1 MHHTTKSADCLA
13 CTLQLFM
20 FSGFH
25 GRSSASAVQLAQH
38 SALEQ
43 RLAALQDDNAQ
54 LRTMYKHLESQ
65 LSMASAELG
74 CERPVLAYA
83 ALAICARRQLYN
95 SHVISSM
102 EVTRPACMCIA
113 LFHCLTAV
121 YPLQLAA

>member
-1 MHHTTKSADCLA
+1 MLMSTMPLDCAELSLQSCETRVTFTSASAELSLWA
-13 CTLQLFM
+13 LQLFM

-74 CERPVLAYA
+74 CERSVSACA
-83 ALAICARRQLYN
+83 ASAIRDASCTT
-95 SHVISSM
+95 
-102 EVTRPACMCIA
+102 VTSYDRWI
-113 LFHCLTAV
+113 
-121 YPLQLAA
+121 